1 MPVPE
6 HEKRTTRKKILYWA
20 PWISGLVLV
29 AGVVAFLVAHYG
41 TTDKQGPKALSN
53 VPASK
58 PLASGQP
65 ISQKIPTGARL
76 VAAEFIKTAV
86 ARKNLAKA
94 WKLTHPQ
101 LRTGT
106 SYKEWLTGN
115 IPVIPYPVGTVDS
128 TLFKVTEQY
137 QNEILLDVALIPKPG
152 AADDPQIFKMGLVR
166 VGPRTEKHWLVNY
179 WMTGYAPPVRQL
191 PGASGGAGA
200 SGG

>member
-41 TTDKQGPKALSN
+41 TTDKQGSQVRSKE
-53 VPASK
+53 PASK

-76 VAAEFIKTAV
+76 VAAEFIRTAV
-86 ARKNLAKA
+86 ARKNLPKA

-115 IPVIPYPVGTVDS
+115 IPVIPYPVGSVDS

-137 QNEILLDVALIPKPG
+137 KNEILLDVALIPKQG
-152 AADDPQIFKMGLVR
+152 VKADPALFKMGLLH
-166 VGPRTEKHWLVNY
+166 VGEPGDQHWLVNY
-179 WMTGYAPPVRQL
+179 WMTAYANPVRSL
-191 PGASGGAGA
+191 GGAGGP
-200 SGG
+200 GG